1 VHGRVRCGRQPR
13 QTDPGRVRQEGIL
26 DTRNFDKEFTNMP
39 AQLTPENDSVEG
51 LKKDFEQFTFY
62 MSNNAA

>member
-1 VHGRVRCGRQPR
+1 VRCGRQPR
-13 QTDPGRVRQEGIL
+13 RTDPGRVRQEGIL